1 MKELVE
7 DIINRKLEGTHLFV
21 TELIVK
27 PKKIDVFLDGDN
39 GVNIQECARMN
50 RYIHSQLEEKGIDTS
65 EIHIDVSS
73 SGIDRNLVSEREYK
87 KNVGRKLQV
96 KNHQSKFV
104 KGQLV
109 YADDKMIILS
119 AGKKKE
125 QLEYTQIKEAKVVI

>member
-21 TELIVK
+21 TELVVK
-27 PKKIDVFLDGDN
+27 PRRIDIFLDGDT
-39 GVNIQECARMN
+39 GVNIQECARIN
-50 RYIHSQLEEKGIDTS
+50 RYLHNQLEEKGIDTS

-73 SGIDRNLVSEREYK
+73 SGIDRALESLREYK

-96 KNHQSKFV
+96 KNHQNKFV
-104 KGQLV
+104 KGDLV
-109 YADDKMIILS
+109 YADDKMVILS
-119 AGKKKE
+119 TGKKKE